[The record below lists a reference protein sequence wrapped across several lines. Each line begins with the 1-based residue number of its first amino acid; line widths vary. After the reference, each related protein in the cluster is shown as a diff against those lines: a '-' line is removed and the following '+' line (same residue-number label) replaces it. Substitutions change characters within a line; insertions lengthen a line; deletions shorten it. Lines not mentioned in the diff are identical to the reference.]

1 MIQQGT
7 GRIENEGWKMEDGNI
22 LMKIKKSAQ
31 T

>member
-1 MIQQGT
+1 MENGT
-7 GRIENEGWKMEDGNI
+7 GRMENGGWKMEDGNI